1 MPPLIKLPTALCTDR
16 SRPDT
21 TPLVSVWSKPNG
33 LPMASTDWPTRTEAD
48 APSGMGSS
56 SSACAPTRSTAMS
69 LPLSAPTSSATYS
82 WLLPSAPNSVTR
94 ATAESARF
102 AAPPRPAAASTLPS
116 T

>member
-16 SRPDT
+16 SSPDT

-56 SSACAPTRSTAMS
+56 SAAGAPTRSTAIS

-94 ATAESARF
+94 ATVGSVRL
-102 AAPPRPAAASTLPS
+102 APPRPAAASTLPS